1 MQIKIKNFLDNIHK
15 LKNNITLISIQS
27 DNKQLFKK
35 LREKWNRII
44 KIIGINNA
52 KVFVKNTIDDD
63 ADEFTMVDVQKNT
76 SFVRDNN
83 IDKLIIVLHS
93 VIDNNLK
100 ASLVQAKTLFSYL
113 PIFNKFKT

>member
-63 ADEFTMVDVQKNT
+63 ADEFIMVDVQKNT

>member
-1 MQIKIKNFLDNIHK
+1 
-15 LKNNITLISIQS
+15 
-27 DNKQLFKK
+27 
-35 LREKWNRII
+35 
-44 KIIGINNA
+44 
-52 KVFVKNTIDDD
+52 
-63 ADEFTMVDVQKNT
+63 MVDVQKNT

-100 ASLVQAKTLFSYL
+100 ASLIQAKTLFSYL